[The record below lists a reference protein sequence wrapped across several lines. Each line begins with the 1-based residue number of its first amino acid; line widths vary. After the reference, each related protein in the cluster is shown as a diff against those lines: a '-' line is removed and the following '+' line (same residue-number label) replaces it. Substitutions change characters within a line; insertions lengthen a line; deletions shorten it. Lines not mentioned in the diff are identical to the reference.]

1 MIPFFI
7 SFIIPGATVSALAL
21 VPRHHFLKTFYGLLF
36 FYCLITA
43 YMLYFLSTQYNKC
56 RFAKS
61 ILVGIA
67 AGVVTGL
74 FLSVVYLFIGLYS
87 IRKSNYKRYKSVL
100 EQTRDTE
107 ERLDPG
113 LPRQKR
119 WKKVRAYGGDES
131 YWTDELKT
139 LVSV

>member
-1 MIPFFI
+1 
-7 SFIIPGATVSALAL
+7 
-21 VPRHHFLKTFYGLLF
+21 
-36 FYCLITA
+36 
-43 YMLYFLSTQYNKC
+43 
-56 RFAKS
+56 
-61 ILVGIA
+61 LVGIA

-107 ERLDPG
+107 ERLDSG

-119 WKKVRAYGGDES
+119 WKKVRAYGADES